1 MRGFS
6 LLGRTLPPDALAELL
21 TEFREV
27 VTPVVFE
34 LGGAVDKFIGD
45 GALIV
50 FGSMEQRPDDAA
62 RAIQC
67 GHRIL
72 DAVSSWS
79 EHRQRA
85 GQPAVRV
92 GIGRSEEHTSELQSL
107 MRIPYAVFCLKKTTH
122 KLHKPIL

>member
-50 FGSMEQRPDDAA
+50 SARWSRGRTTRRGPFNAVIASSMP
-62 RAIQC
+62 
-67 GHRIL
+67 
-72 DAVSSWS
+72 S
-79 EHRQRA
+79 RA
-85 GQPAVRV
+85 GAS
-92 GIGRSEEHTSELQSL
+92 IARSEEHTSELQSL
-107 MRIPYAVFCLKKTTH
+107 MRHSYVVLRLKK
-122 KLHKPIL
+122 K